1 MEGQYFLSG
10 TIGRRDLKSAFF
22 QERLGDDGKCQV
34 RKVMGAY
41 AESAKYGDFSRILL
55 LLLLLLLVVLSS
67 EGGEYRNP
75 PSRTIIKPLR
85 DN

>member
-1 MEGQYFLSG
+1 MEGEYFLSG

-55 LLLLLLLVVLSS
+55 LLLLLVVVLSY

-75 PSRTIIKPLR
+75 PSRTIIKPFR